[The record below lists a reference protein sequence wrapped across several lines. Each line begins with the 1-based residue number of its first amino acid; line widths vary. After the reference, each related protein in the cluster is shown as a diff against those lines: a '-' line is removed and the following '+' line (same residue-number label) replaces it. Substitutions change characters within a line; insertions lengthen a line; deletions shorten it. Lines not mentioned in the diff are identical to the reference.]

1 MEDINDFFES
11 YAQSLETF
19 DSKRLAFLHNIPCSL
34 LSDDAT
40 TFFNDSGR
48 LEGFF
53 NQGMSYYR
61 QFGIAKV
68 GVEVLSRI
76 NISEKI
82 VKARVLW
89 KYYDALQQPIYH
101 CNYQYILKVDKHQHL
116 KIVLSISVD
125 EKEQMEAWLH
135 QSERS

>member
-34 LSDDAT
+34 LSDDST
-40 TFFNDSGR
+40 TFFNDAGR

-68 GVEVLSRI
+68 SVEVLSRI

-89 KYYDALQQPIYH
+89 KYYDASNQPIYQ
-101 CNYQYILKVDKHQHL
+101 CNYQYIIKVDKHQHL
-116 KIVLSISVD
+116 KIVVSISVD